1 MLDKHIN
8 LLCSYQKKEKI
19 DQEIQQEKKHEVLQ
33 RKGKK
38 AETSQCRS
46 FTQNCDICYTREE
59 KKKNRIIKRRKKIR
73 ILMKRIIR
81 SEEHLTFSFCRET

>member
-8 LLCSYQKKEKI
+8 LLCSYQKKGK
-19 DQEIQQEKKHEVLQ
+19 DRPRDTT
-33 RKGKK
+33 RKETRGIATKRKK

-59 KKKNRIIKRRKKIR
+59 KKKK
-73 ILMKRIIR
+73 
-81 SEEHLTFSFCRET
+81 